1 MRPNLNSARGEHR
14 DPLRK
19 QRRRDGIALLEIL
32 VAILI
37 LGIGAVAAISGLVM
51 ANGQAAINRT
61 RDAGLALCQE
71 RIDQVIAASFSPPNT
86 IPSCFG
92 NTWPVPATDTATST
106 ESVQLYADPNGGGTV
121 TGTRTT
127 LVSLGNATLNLV
139 RVTARVN
146 YTYRGKNYVCE
157 TFTLRSPD

>member
-1 MRPNLNSARGEHR
+1 LC
-14 DPLRK
+14 K
-19 QRRRDGIALLEIL
+19 QRGNEGIALLEIL

-37 LGIGAVAAISGLVM
+37 LGIGTVAAISGLVM
-51 ANGQAAINRT
+51 ANGRAAINRT

-71 RIDQVIAASFSPPNT
+71 RVDQVLAAPFSPPNT
-86 IPSCFG
+86 IPSYFG
-92 NTWPVPATDTATST
+92 TTWPVPATETATST
-106 ESVQLYADPNGGGTV
+106 ETVLLYADPNGAGTV

-127 LVSLGNATLNLV
+127 LVSLGSATLNLV

-146 YTYRGKNYVCE
+146 YAYRGTNYVCE